1 MNLRPIL
8 AIKQAFSQIGRN
20 IAMTLASL
28 FSITAILL
36 ILGFFFIILVNINS
50 LSQSVREN
58 FGTVQ
63 INLLEETD
71 EDAAATIMVELDQIQ
86 GVDSVKYQSKDDAL
100 EHMKVKW
107 GDNAKLL
114 DSLEVNP
121 LPNAIVV
128 KVENLEDAQTVV
140 DTARKFEGVEQINY
154 AQDTIN
160 KLIKVTKAIQLGALI
175 LILCLLVIS
184 IIVVSN
190 TIKLTVIA
198 REREITIMKYIGAT
212 NWYIRG
218 PFLLEGMIIGL
229 LSALVSSGAIALIY
243 HSLVKNFG
251 LSYAIIMSTGFVEEE
266 FMIKNLIIIFL
277 ALGISIGACGS
288 IISMRR
294 FLDR

>member
-1 MNLRPIL
+1 MIFRPIMTMR
-8 AIKQAFSQIGRN
+8 QAVSQIGRN
-20 IAMTLASL
+20 LAMTFASL

-36 ILGFFFIILVNINS
+36 ILGFFFIVVVNINNV
-50 LSQSVREN
+50 SQSIKEN

-63 INLLEETD
+63 INLLDECDEEQIAVLID
-71 EDAAATIMVELDQIQ
+71 EFNNMPGVE
-86 GVDSVKYQSKDDAL
+86 SVVFQTRDEAL
-100 EHMKVKW
+100 EHMKTKW
-107 GDNAKLL
+107 GDKGHLL

-121 LPNAIVV
+121 LPNAIVITV
-128 KVENLEDAQTVV
+128 RQLEDAQGVV
-140 DTARKFEGVEQINY
+140 DSAKTKEGIDKINY

-160 KLIKVTKAIQLGALI
+160 KLIKVSNAIQLGALI
-175 LILCLLVIS
+175 LIACLLVIS

-218 PFLLEGMIIGL
+218 PFLLAGL
-229 LSALVSSGAIALIY
+229 LIGIFSALISSGLIAIVY
-243 HSLVKNFG
+243 NYVVNNFG
-251 LSYAIIMSTGFVEEE
+251 LDFALIMSTGFVSEA
-266 FMIKNLIIIFL
+266 FLVKNLIIIFT
-277 ALGISIGACGS
+277 ALRISIGGCGS